1 VLDQKCAKR
10 VKTLALDEIFFGGD
24 QPWSAS
30 NRRA

>member
-1 VLDQKCAKR
+1 VLDRKSAKR